1 MSDVD
6 KALEDEAATIERR
19 YRVDRDAAIAALREA
34 MRAPGVA
41 AAVEAEVARGKAR
54 GVALRRLAKEA
65 RRQIYH
71 DLRRYTADPGE
82 QQSMS
87 DELAAAIADGDG
99 DAVEA
104 TAARLLE
111 THASTRERL
120 LSYPKFFATVA
131 KHVGRAR
138 SVIDLGAGLH
148 PLARPP
154 ADLAPDVYVAIDR
167 DERAMSILDAYSA
180 WPNPTR
186 LVPLR
191 AELDEVMWDEVA
203 TTAGVETFDVAYLL
217 KLIPVLRRQQPASLE
232 HVARVPAH
240 TLVVTGSREALTR
253 RQDISRREDQVLQRF
268 IESLS
273 PSAVERTETGDEILY
288 IVHR

>member
-6 KALEDEAATIERR
+6 KALDHEAAAIQRR

-34 MRAPGVA
+34 MRAPGMA

-54 GVALRRLAKEA
+54 GVAVRRLAKEA

-71 DLRRYTADPGE
+71 DLRRYTADPAE
-82 QQSMS
+82 QQSLS
-87 DELAAAIADGDG
+87 DDLAAAVAMGDG
-99 DAVEA
+99 DAVQA

-120 LSYPKFFATVA
+120 ASYPTFFATVA
-131 KHVGRAR
+131 LHAANAG

-167 DERAMSILDAYSA
+167 DERAMSILDAFSA
-180 WPNPTR
+180 WPAPTR
-186 LVPLR
+186 LIPVR
-191 AELDEVMWDEVA
+191 AELDDVSWDDVA
-203 TTAGVETFDVAYLL
+203 DSAGVETFDLAYLL
-217 KLIPVLRRQQPASLE
+217 KLIPVLRRQQPGTLE

-273 PSAVERTETGDEILY
+273 PSAVERAETGDEILY
-288 IVHR
+288 VVRR